1 MVESLRDLLLKA
13 GLKPS
18 ARQPSDLPSTNRHGA
33 NPKSARQPP
42 GDRVGQE
49 KRRDSHSANRKE
61 SDRADAPRQP
71 PRPRNDSAEIDLAR
85 AYALRLAQEKREK
98 AEAARIAAEKQRIR
112 KEQRERVRSL
122 IDGKVLNLQDAEL
135 PRHFEYGGKIRRI
148 YVDADQ
154 LRTLNAGELGVVQ
167 LDGRYLLVKREVAE
181 AVRACAPH
189 HVALLP
195 EPGAADEDEA
205 AAASLGD

>member
-18 ARQPSDLPSTNRHGA
+18 ARQPSESASATRRGA
-33 NPKSARQPP
+33 NPKSDRQPP
-42 GDRVGQE
+42 GDRVGQA
-49 KRRDSHSANRKE
+49 KRRDSQSAGRTGL
-61 SDRADAPRQP
+61 DRVNAPRHP
-71 PRPRNDSAEIDLAR
+71 PRPQNKSAEIDLAR

-112 KEQRERVRSL
+112 KEQRESVRSL
-122 IDGKVLNLQDAEL
+122 IGGKVLNLQDAEL

-154 LRTLNAGELGVVQ
+154 LRTLNAGELGVIQ
-167 LDGRYLLVKREVAE
+167 LDGRYVLVKREVAE

-195 EPGAADEDEA
+195 EPGAADDDDA
-205 AAASLGD
+205 APVNLGD